1 MNCCSGAKGKVLW
14 IEWRRLV
21 ENGDT
26 CQRCRETELE
36 LEKAVSKLREVLLP
50 LGIKVILRK
59 REISYEEFKKDPLIS
74 NQILINGRGIESY
87 LNAKVGESPCC
98 DLCTPY
104 NCRTVE
110 IDGKSYE
117 VISSDLIVK
126 AGLNA
131 VGELLGHCC

>member
-1 MNCCSGAKGKVLW
+1 MNCCSDAREKVLW